1 MRITEEET
9 SELVSKI
16 MVEANKLV
24 ADLFDIVYNVLE
36 QVAVDFDGIKIVS
49 LPAVRDAMNSAVEA
63 QNGEHVSTES

>member
-36 QVAVDFDGIKIVS
+36 QVAVDFDGIKIES